1 MSIASSLASL
11 LPRRLRSLP
20 QAPVLGLHAFG
31 HSLLLLMAALLW
43 LYAQQGQARALAQ
56 WVWLDIVGEGGMTLM
71 VGVWL
76 IYVRASR
83 PAGLVTSLLCLGL
96 AGMLLGG
103 FVDTLDEFWA
113 LPKSLLWDNALESTL
128 TPLGMV
134 LLTCGLH
141 QWRREQLVLN
151 AQLRQRERLFRDHRR
166 VDGLT
171 QLGDAG
177 YMAQQLLLE
186 RAEGREGSLVMLGW
200 QGFEAVARRHG
211 LAEADRLLQAAAQ
224 LLLLHLR
231 GDALLCRYAGDRFIV
246 LLPGLTQGNGDSEG
260 QVLREALAGFAYPL
274 PGGER
279 LQLPV
284 LMTSV
289 GTAGPADPQDLLAQL
304 AGRLA

>member
-43 LYAQQGQARALAQ
+43 LYAQQGQARPLAQ
-56 WVWLDIVGEGGMTLM
+56 WVWLDIVGEGGMALM

-76 IYVRASR
+76 VYVRASR
-83 PAGLVTSLLCLGL
+83 PAGPVTSLLCLGL

-103 FVDTLDEFWA
+103 FVDTLDEFWV
-113 LPKSLLWDNALESTL
+113 LPKSVLWDNALESTL

-151 AQLRQRERLFRDHRR
+151 AQLHQRERLFRDHRR

-186 RAEGREGSLVMLGW
+186 RAEGREGSLLMLGW

-246 LLPGLTQGNGDSEG
+246 LLPGLAQSHGDSEG

-279 LQLPV
+279 LRLPV
-284 LMTSV
+284 LMARV
-289 GTAGPADPQDLLAQL
+289 GTSGPTDPQELLAQL

>member
-1 MSIASSLASL
+1 
-11 LPRRLRSLP
+11 
-20 QAPVLGLHAFG
+20 
-31 HSLLLLMAALLW
+31 
-43 LYAQQGQARALAQ
+43 
-56 WVWLDIVGEGGMTLM
+56 
-71 VGVWL
+71 
-76 IYVRASR
+76 
-83 PAGLVTSLLCLGL
+83 
-96 AGMLLGG
+96 
-103 FVDTLDEFWA
+103 
-113 LPKSLLWDNALESTL
+113 
-128 TPLGMV
+128 MV

-151 AQLRQRERLFRDHRR
+151 AQLHQRERLFRDHRR

-186 RAEGREGSLVMLGW
+186 RAEGREGSLLMLGW

-224 LLLLHLR
+224 LMLLHLR

-246 LLPGLTQGNGDSEG
+246 LLPGLVQSHGDSEG

-279 LQLPV
+279 LRLPV
-284 LMTSV
+284 LMARV
-289 GTAGPADPQDLLAQL
+289 GTSGPTDPQELLAQL